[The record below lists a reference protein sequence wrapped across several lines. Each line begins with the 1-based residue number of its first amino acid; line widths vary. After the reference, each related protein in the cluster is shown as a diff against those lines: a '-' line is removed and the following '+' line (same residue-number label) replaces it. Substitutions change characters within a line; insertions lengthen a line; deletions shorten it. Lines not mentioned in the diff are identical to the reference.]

1 MHSYDLDYTV
11 SGDSAE
17 YLFDAADTR
26 YLEFADAVTKLAGKH
41 YPVFGYMGIRFT
53 PASSALI
60 AMQRHDSTVSVE
72 VATIRARSDLIYAP
86 FWLDVHAAAH
96 ELHGTPH
103 WGQEFIAT
111 AHDIAERYGDNI
123 ALWRQVLSELSAE
136 DPQVF
141 STPFTRNL
149 DLEPS
154 GPAGLLLSIRSPLS

>member
-1 MHSYDLDYTV
+1 
-11 SGDSAE
+11 
-17 YLFDAADTR
+17 
-26 YLEFADAVTKLAGKH
+26 
-41 YPVFGYMGIRFT
+41 MGIRFT

-72 VATIRARSDLIYAP
+72 VATIRARSDPIYAP

-96 ELHGTPH
+96 DLDVHATPHLVGTPH

-111 AHDIAERYGDNI
+111 ADDIRELYGDNI

-154 GPAGLLLSIRSPLS
+154 GPAGLLLCDPLTAFLNALEGAADS